1 MKKVKKTKFTKEN
14 VLKLLS
20 LKENGINN
28 DCGIN
33 SAEYKEGYTD
43 AIKELRYIF
52 TVVWE
57 D

>member
-1 MKKVKKTKFTKEN
+1 MKNMKKTKFTKEN

-33 SAEYKEGYTD
+33 PAEYKEGYTD
-43 AIKELRYIF
+43 AIKELRYII